1 MPKKKKEEIKL
12 TPSKY
17 QTDIINFIK
26 HDVGN
31 LVVEAAAG
39 CGKTSTLVMAIN
51 EIDNERKI
59 LFCAFNKDIV
69 KDIKKKTKE
78 HDNVEVMTVHGLG
91 LRMLRNNLERE
102 YKLIPNENKYRSHI
116 INNMS
121 FYSSINTYS
130 LGKKLY
136 IKYLNNIC
144 QLINLLRLNLSQ
156 TEEDALELIY
166 LHDIDIIADEVDV
179 AFKVIQWGKNDLD
192 EVDYTDMIWLP
203 NELHL
208 KPYGVQYDFVF
219 GDECQDFSTAQREL
233 LLKCKKINTRFIFV
247 GDENQSIYGFAS
259 ADKESFRKLKELP
272 NTKTLP
278 LRISYRCAKNIVRF
292 AQNYVPTIEANDADD
307 RMGEIRYDVAL
318 NEVSDGDMIL
328 CRNNAPLMKIYN
340 DFIKSGKK
348 CFIRGK
354 DIGKNLKTL
363 LDTTDKELLNVD
375 LRHDGVFVRLYDALF
390 TMRDNII
397 RNQAIDKTAAMNTP
411 IITNFLDKIRALE
424 TLSDG
429 ILTTKELREKID
441 NVFSDKNLEGISL
454 STIHKAK
461 GLEANNVYI
470 ACKSLM
476 PSKSANKDWEREQE
490 RNLIYVAY
498 TRAKNT
504 LGFLSESDFGT
515 YISNS
520 SESLKV
526 IENKVNLVLDKVSM
540 GIEPTNS
547 EQIKLFYDKKPT
559 IEVIK
564 RGTSKNLSETQTKI
578 SNINNKSLNS
588 LFQRKLSKIKR

>member
-1 MPKKKKEEIKL
+1 MGRKKKEEVKL

-17 QTDIINFIK
+17 QIDIINFIK

-51 EIDNERKI
+51 EIDCDKKI

-78 HDNVEVMTVHGLG
+78 HENVEVMTVHGLG
-91 LRMLRNNLERE
+91 LRVLKNNFDRE
-102 YKLIPNENKYRSHI
+102 YKLIPNDNKYRSHI
-116 INNMS
+116 INNMKV
-121 FYSSINTYS
+121 YSSINTYG
-130 LGKKLY
+130 LGKKNY

-144 QLINLLRLNLSQ
+144 QLVNLLRLNLSQ
-156 TEEDALELIY
+156 TENDAMELIY
-166 LHDIDIIADEVDV
+166 LHDIDILADEVDV
-179 AFKVIQWGKNDLD
+179 AFKVINWGKENLD
-192 EVDYTDMIWLP
+192 EIDYTDMIWLP
-203 NELHL
+203 NELYL

-278 LRISYRCAKNIVRF
+278 LRISYRCAKSIVHF
-292 AQNYVPTIEANDADD
+292 AQNYVPTIESNDADD
-307 RMGEIRYDVAL
+307 RMGEVKYEVPLD
-318 NEVSDGDMIL
+318 EVSDGDMIL
-328 CRNNAPLMKIYN
+328 CRNNAPLMKLYN
-340 DFIKSGKK
+340 DFIKSGRK
-348 CFIRGK
+348 CFVRGK

-363 LDTTDKELLNVD
+363 LDSTDMEYLNVD
-375 LRHDGVFVRLYDALF
+375 LNHDGVFVRLYDSLF

-397 RNQAIDKTAAMNTP
+397 RNQAIDKAAAMNTP
-411 IITNFLDKIRALE
+411 IIVNLLDKIHALE
-424 TLSDG
+424 TLSEG
-429 ILTTKELREKID
+429 ILTTNELREKID
-441 NVFSDKNLEGISL
+441 SVFSDKTLDGISL

-461 GLEANNVYI
+461 GLEANNVFI

-476 PSKSANKDWEREQE
+476 PSKSASKDWEKEQE
-490 RNLIYVAY
+490 KNLMYVAY
-498 TRAKNT
+498 TRAKNK
-504 LGFLSESDFGT
+504 LGFLTESGFGNYVSGGT
-515 YISNS
+515 
-520 SESLKV
+520 ETLKV
-526 IENKVNLVLDKVSM
+526 IENKVNSVLDKVSM
-540 GIEPTNS
+540 GIEPTS
-547 EQIKLFYDKKPT
+547 KEQINSFYKKTPT
-559 IEVIK
+559 IEIVR
-564 RGTSKNLSETQTKI
+564 RGTSKNLNETQTKI

-588 LFQRKLSKIKR
+588 LFQRKLSKLKR